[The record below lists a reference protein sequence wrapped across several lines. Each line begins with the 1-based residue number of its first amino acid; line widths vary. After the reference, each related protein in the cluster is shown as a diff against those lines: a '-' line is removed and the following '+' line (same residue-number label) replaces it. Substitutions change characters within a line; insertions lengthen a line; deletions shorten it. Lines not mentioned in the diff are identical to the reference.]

1 MNWKKGGLWV
11 IIFFV
16 VKGTISTLLI
26 VTGAKYFDLS
36 FMQLILLI
44 LTLLVISL
52 ISRNLLYR
60 HKQKAKRAKYIME
73 PQRPLDFWGFIYD
86 KFKSFRCSI

>member
-36 FMQLILLI
+36 FMQLIVLI
-44 LTLLVISL
+44 LILLVISL
-52 ISRNLLYR
+52 IVENY
-60 HKQKAKRAKYIME
+60 
-73 PQRPLDFWGFIYD
+73 FID
-86 KFKSFRCSI
+86 VNKTKSKKS